1 MNKKKIKKY
10 LLLFENLEISN
21 INQFDE
27 LIDKNIIFVDPFNK
41 LIGKENFKIVFK
53 NSLQKINGP
62 KFKVLQIISKK
73 NIYFVKWKMNYKAF
87 GKKQEIIGL
96 SEIGLNDS
104 GLIKFHYDYWDSY
117 SQFYTKIPIIG
128 KIFLIFLNFIKT
140 KI

>member
-27 LIDKNIIFVDPFNK
+27 LIDKNIIFIDPFNK
-41 LIGKENFKIVFK
+41 VIGNENFKKVFK

-96 SEIGLNDS
+96 SEIGLNNS

>member
-1 MNKKKIKKY
+1 MNKKEIKKY

-27 LIDKNIIFVDPFNK
+27 LIDKNIIFIDPFNK
-41 LIGKENFKIVFK
+41 VIGKENFKIVFK

-96 SEIGLNDS
+96 SEIGLNNS

>member
-27 LIDKNIIFVDPFNK
+27 LIDKNIIFIDPFNK
-41 LIGKENFKIVFK
+41 VIGNENFKKVFK

-62 KFKVLQIISKK
+62 KFKVLQVISKK

-96 SEIGLNDS
+96 SEIGLNNS

>member
-1 MNKKKIKKY
+1 MNKNKIKKY

-21 INQFDE
+21 INQFDK
-27 LIDKNIIFVDPFNK
+27 LIDKNIIFIDPFNK
-41 LIGKENFKIVFK
+41 VIGKENFKIVFK
-53 NSLQKINGP
+53 NSLEKINGP

-96 SEIGLNDS
+96 SEIGLNNSD
-104 GLIKFHYDYWDSY
+104 LIKFHYDYWDSY

>member
-117 SQFYTKIPIIG
+117 SQFYTKIPIIK

>member
-27 LIDKNIIFVDPFNK
+27 LIDKNIIFIDPFNK
-41 LIGKENFKIVFK
+41 VIGKENFKKVFK

-62 KFKVLQIISKK
+62 KFKVLQVISKK

-96 SEIGLNDS
+96 SEIGLNNS

>member
-1 MNKKKIKKY
+1 MKKKKIKKY

-21 INQFDE
+21 INQFDK
-27 LIDKNIIFVDPFNK
+27 LIDKNIIFNDPFNK
-41 LIGKENFKIVFK
+41 VIGKENFKIVFK
-53 NSLQKINGP
+53 NTLEKINDP
-62 KFKVLQIISKK
+62 KFKVLQIVSKN

-96 SEIGLNDS
+96 SEIGLNNS

>member
-1 MNKKKIKKY
+1 MNKKNIKKY

-27 LIDKNIIFVDPFNK
+27 LIDKNIIFIDPFNK
-41 LIGKENFKIVFK
+41 VIGKENFKKVFK

-96 SEIGLNDS
+96 SEIGLNNL